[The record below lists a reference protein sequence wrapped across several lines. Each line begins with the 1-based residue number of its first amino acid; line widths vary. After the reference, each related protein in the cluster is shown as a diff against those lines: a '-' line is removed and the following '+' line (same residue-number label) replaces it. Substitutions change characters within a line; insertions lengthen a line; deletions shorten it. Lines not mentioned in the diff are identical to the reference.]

1 MVLLAVI
8 ALTCLA
14 PQPAEAARRD
24 ERATQA
30 ASRTPA
36 AKPPIRAST
45 AAAPA
50 RATPAKPPVRASAA
64 AAPARA
70 APARATPARA
80 TPARAAPTRATA
92 ARTTPQR
99 QTALRPGDVRSQ
111 RQGIVVRGAAAAGIP
126 RGAALTGHTASRDQ
140 ATCTR
145 RNGRTQCATP
155 RERPLAWQA
164 GLPPMSNAQSE
175 CPGGTFATLASGHNN
190 VVRCMPL

>member
-64 AAPARA
+64 A